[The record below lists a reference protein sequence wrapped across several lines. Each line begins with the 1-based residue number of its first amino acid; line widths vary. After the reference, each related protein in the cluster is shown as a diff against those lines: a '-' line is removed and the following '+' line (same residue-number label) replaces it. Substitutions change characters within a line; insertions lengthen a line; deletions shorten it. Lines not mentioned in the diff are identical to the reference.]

1 MRADAIRNEVVRM
14 LRQAPFRP
22 FVLSME
28 NGDRVTI
35 GHPEN
40 IAFDPEGES
49 PDFYVISGH
58 SGSSGSSMP
67 SPASPQRTRSSI
79 SPNEAIQRTRCA
91 GR

>member
-1 MRADAIRNEVVRM
+1 MRAGAIRNEVLRM
-14 LRQAPFRP
+14 LHQAPFRS

-49 PDFYVISGH
+49 PDFYVISG
-58 SGSSGSSMP
+58 
-67 SPASPQRTRSSI
+67 
-79 SPNEAIQRTRCA
+79 AIRLFGTFDA
-91 GR
+91 VTSVATADSVEHIA

>member
-1 MRADAIRNEVVRM
+1 MRAEAIRAEVIRLVH
-14 LRQAPFRP
+14 QAPFRP

-49 PDFYVISGH
+49 PDSYVISGNVRRF
-58 SGSSGSSMP
+58 GAFDAVSSVATTDSVGHL
-67 SPASPQRTRSSI
+67 A
-79 SPNEAIQRTRCA
+79 
-91 GR
+91 

>member
-1 MRADAIRNEVVRM
+1 M
-14 LRQAPFRP
+14 LRQAPVRP

-49 PDFYVISGH
+49 SDFYVISGRIRRF
-58 SGSSGSSMP
+58 GTFDAVSSAATVDSV
-67 SPASPQRTRSSI
+67 AHL
-79 SPNEAIQRTRCA
+79 A
-91 GR
+91 